1 MTSNER
7 AEQLLRLFQVE
18 PGEIIEA
25 FKELRGKKL
34 TLKQLKQIRDFYVAT
49 KDELEKVENEIATRI
64 ANGETDDGDSF

>member
-64 ANGETDDGDSF
+64 AKGETDDGDSF